1 MRRVS
6 YLNGILTANAVLLAG
21 LLWTQIAGQPLLSS
35 SAVAQNRSAAGPP
48 VPNVPNAGKQRKELI
63 EAIHELHR
71 TTQESMRMLR
81 SGQVKVEVTNLDEI
95 KIAAETR

>member
-35 SAVAQNRSAAGPP
+35 SAVAQNRSPAGPP
-48 VPNVPNAGKQRKELI
+48 VPTVPNAAKQRNENIK
-63 EAIHELHR
+63 AIHELGR
-71 TTQESMRMLR
+71 TMQEIMRMLR
-81 SGQVKVEVTNLDEI
+81 SGQVKVEVTNLDDI